1 MAENCSRRLNEG
13 IIEVRFNNLQYL
25 QIEDALGRTN
35 GLSIVRDSWYRIG
48 LDHNIELSGG
58 RSIILTFPARLGAL
72 PADFYGVKPEAR
84 AEWLPVIIRAL
95 QKVTGNYVFAEVLT
109 GVYEAIAWGY
119 AEELTEF
126 DGIFDL
132 ATIAGRQRIIA
143 RRSSME
149 HMHNF
154 SAEMTDTPDTTLSA
168 IEAGEVVYY
177 EQ

>member
-1 MAENCSRRLNEG
+1 MG
-13 IIEVRFNNLQYL
+13 
-25 QIEDALGRTN
+25 
-35 GLSIVRDSWYRIG
+35 
-48 LDHNIELSGG
+48 
-58 RSIILTFPARLGAL
+58 
-72 PADFYGVKPEAR
+72 
-84 AEWLPVIIRAL
+84 LPVIIRAL

-177 EQ
+177 EH